1 MQRGPQPT
9 QDTTLKTTKQKETLK
24 IGRAAAPGEHYVFCE
39 DGLLTGLTHVGN
51 FVSVLIGARALPGA
65 PAEGSADVCV
75 TRSSAGVNT
84 NFWLRRVALHHRSK
98 CPAASG

>member
-24 IGRAAAPGEHYVFCE
+24 IGRAAAPGEHYVFGE

-51 FVSVLIGARALPGA
+51 FVSVLNGPQERRPCRVLQQKAQPT
-65 PAEGSADVCV
+65 SA
-75 TRSSAGVNT
+75 
-84 NFWLRRVALHHRSK
+84 
-98 CPAASG
+98 